1 MADESRIHVLNNGRS
16 PMKRGGDYITRSQAE
31 QMVLAER
38 AENERMVQW
47 YMHQI
52 PELVAKMLG
61 DALAANGLTM
71 QGPPAPDSQ
80 PDVHGDGQ
88 GDPS

>member
-1 MADESRIHVLNNGRS
+1 MSESRIHLLNNGRA
-16 PMKRGGDYITRSQAE
+16 PLNKKGDLITRGQAE

-47 YMHQI
+47 YMQQI

-61 DALAANGLTM
+61 DALVANGLTM
-71 QGPPAPDSQ
+71 HGPETAPTTEPSEPA
-80 PDVHGDGQ
+80 
-88 GDPS
+88 